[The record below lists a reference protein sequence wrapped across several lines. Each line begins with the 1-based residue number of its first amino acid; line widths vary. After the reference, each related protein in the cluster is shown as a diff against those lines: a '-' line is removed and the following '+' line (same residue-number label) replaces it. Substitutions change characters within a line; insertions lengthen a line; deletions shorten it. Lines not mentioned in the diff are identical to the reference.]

1 MSRPPPK
8 RRTVRRAT
16 PKAASHPPA
25 DLARERRIRG
35 KLDELS
41 ALLEGGALN
50 PDRTR
55 AYLAGEL
62 EAAPMNEH
70 DETPISVRLPR
81 SVIAVADDLAE
92 RRAARTGERASRS
105 AVLRLAIER
114 GIATLQREAAELD
127 APRTKAAIL
136 AELEAL
142 RERVDAWHR
151 KGAVME
157 AAHRAEL
164 AEHDTMSTH
173 FLAAAA
179 VPGSSMNDADEW
191 VASAPLDAAGKVR
204 FRAFIEA
211 ARLALAAQEPGAD
224 DER

>member
-1 MSRPPPK
+1 MAPDYGCPARRVSRPHPK
-8 RRTVRRAT
+8 RRAS
-16 PKAASHPPA
+16 PIAASPPPA

-62 EAAPMNEH
+62 EAVPMNEN

-92 RRAARTGERASRS
+92 RRAARTGERVSRS

-114 GIATLQREAAELD
+114 GIASLQREAAELD
-127 APRTKAAIL
+127 APSTRAAIL
-136 AELEAL
+136 E
-142 RERVDAWHR
+142 
-151 KGAVME
+151 
-157 AAHRAEL
+157 EL
-164 AEHDTMSTH
+164 ATLRDR
-173 FLAAAA
+173 
-179 VPGSSMNDADEW
+179 
-191 VASAPLDAAGKVR
+191 VAGMVER
-204 FRAFIEA
+204 
-211 ARLALAAQEPGAD
+211 GANGI
-224 DER
+224 